1 MDFESLRT
9 ILVEIEATINNRPL
23 TYIYDDDEGISYPLT
38 PSQLVY
44 GRQIS
49 LTPSDRQFDIIS
61 TNRSLSRKARNQKR
75 LLDHFMNRWRTEYL
89 LNIRETSRLLHGPEG
104 QTIAVG
110 DIVVLKNDLTPRALW
125 KLARVKELIVSKDGV
140 IRAAKVCVVN
150 STKGRL
156 TELRRPIQ
164 HLVPLELTMGPE
176 TSTVP
181 QPTSESIN
189 TVEEDTPRK
198 RPRRTAAVI
207 GELLRKSNS

>member
-61 TNRSLSRKARNQKR
+61 TNRSLTRKARNQKR

-89 LNIRETSRLLHGPEG
+89 LSIRETSRLLHGPEG

-110 DIVVLKNDLTPRALW
+110 DIVVLKNDLTARALW
-125 KLARVKELIVSKDGV
+125 
-140 IRAAKVCVVN
+140 N
-150 STKGRL
+150 W
-156 TELRRPIQ
+156 Q
-164 HLVPLELTMGPE
+164 
-176 TSTVP
+176 
-181 QPTSESIN
+181 ES
-189 TVEEDTPRK
+189 RS
-198 RPRRTAAVI
+198 
-207 GELLRKSNS
+207 LS